1 MVCKSREI
9 LVQNYIINFN
19 TFKVTLE
26 QKSIAQTRV
35 PDFFFSLTHVGTY
48 KCMFQFLIH
57 FISKFVV
64 MASRTEVLEYQG
76 SND

>member
-26 QKSIAQTRV
+26 QEINSAISI
-35 PDFFFSLTHVGTY
+35 FFSLTHVGTY

>member
-26 QKSIAQTRV
+26 QEINSANSSSR
-35 PDFFFSLTHVGTY
+35 FFFSLTHVGTY